1 MRKESLEDKRVKR
14 KVAFIVVLVAGAL
27 ASLPGCRRE
36 DVREMTVLIPGLT
49 EGDKAVVIEALKKY
63 NGINKSSYAWDMGA
77 KTLTLRYDSMQLA
90 EANVRYAIDERGVKV
105 AFPEKAGNRAGH

>member
-1 MRKESLEDKRVKR
+1 
-14 KVAFIVVLVAGAL
+14 
-27 ASLPGCRRE
+27 
-36 DVREMTVLIPGLT
+36 
-49 EGDKAVVIEALKKY
+49 
-63 NGINKSSYAWDMGA
+63 MGA